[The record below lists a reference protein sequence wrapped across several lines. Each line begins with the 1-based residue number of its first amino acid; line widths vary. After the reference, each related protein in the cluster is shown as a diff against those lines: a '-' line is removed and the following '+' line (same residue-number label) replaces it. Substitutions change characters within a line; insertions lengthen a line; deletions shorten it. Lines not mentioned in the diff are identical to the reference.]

1 MSRAKHWLN
10 NWLRSW
16 VVWSLYD
23 GSGYAV
29 KDWAEAGYKCYC
41 FNYDGA
47 NHGDYE
53 GVKIIH
59 PNIEYVNVWIDNH
72 FLVMFSPE
80 LSVYP
85 EPDIILGFPPCD
97 HLAVSGARWFADKRK
112 KDPDFQVK
120 AAYNAKIVEKLANM
134 YNVPWMVEN
143 PVGALS
149 TLWRKPDFIFNPC
162 AYGGYLPED
171 DKHPAF
177 PDVYPPRDAYTKK
190 TCIWCGNGFRQ
201 PLFRPVDLNSGDNP
215 GWAKTGGR
223 TKRTKMIR
231 SLTPRGFAR
240 AVFLANDRAITRTTL
255 NRVLPD

>member
-1 MSRAKHWLN
+1 MSSLKN
-10 NWLRSW
+10 W

-47 NHGDYE
+47 NHVDYD
-53 GVKIIH
+53 GV
-59 PNIEYVNVWIDNH
+59 
-72 FLVMFSPE
+72 
-80 LSVYP
+80 
-85 EPDIILGFPPCD
+85 
-97 HLAVSGARWFADKRK
+97 
-112 KDPDFQVK
+112 
-120 AAYNAKIVEKLANM
+120 
-134 YNVPWMVEN
+134 
-143 PVGALS
+143 LS

-177 PDVYPPRDAYTKK
+177 PDVYPQRDAYTKK
-190 TCIWCGNGFRQ
+190 TCIWCGNGFKQ
-201 PLFRPVDLNSGDNP
+201 PIFRPVDLNSGDNP

-223 TKRTKMIR
+223 AKRTKMIR